1 MNVLV
6 VEDEHRVGDFLCRG
20 LKGEGWT
27 ATRAADGEMA
37 LSLLKEGGYDVV
49 LLDIMLPGISGHEV
63 CTRIRGRGDEVPI
76 LMLTA
81 LDATDEKV
89 VGLRKGADDYL
100 SKPFSFDE
108 LIARMEALH
117 RRAAGWADAI
127 ADAPAADPVQFDR
140 EALCL
145 KIDDEVIELS
155 SKERGLLAL
164 LLGNAGRVMSRERI
178 LNAVWG
184 LNEDP
189 MTNTVDVYVGRVRR
203 KLGDHA
209 SRITTVR
216 GAGYRYDA
224 PAP

>member
-6 VEDEHRVGDFLCRG
+6 VEDEDRVADFLCRG

-27 ATRAADGEMA
+27 ATRAGDGETA
-37 LSLLKEGGYDVV
+37 LSLLKEGGFDVV
-49 LLDIMLPGISGHEV
+49 LLDIMLPGLSGHEV
-63 CTRIRGRGDEVPI
+63 CTRVRARGDEVPI

-81 LDATDEKV
+81 LDATDEKI

-117 RRAAGWADAI
+117 RRTRARAGATPGVQAE
-127 ADAPAADPVQFDR
+127 DPVQFDR

-145 KIDDEVIELS
+145 KVDGEVVELS
-155 SKERGLLAL
+155 TKERDLLAL

-224 PAP
+224 QDV